1 MKPISYEQARTVI
14 QDGDIISVLRLDK
27 RASLLQK
34 VITYWTKSPIY
45 HTAIALWMNTEHGEK
60 RLFVVEAYDATRRIT
75 PLSVYQKHRL
85 HVLAKPEHVRFDLF
99 VGSLVERVGTAEYSY
114 VRAFISGV
122 RQYLKLPN
130 IVLTT
135 GEFCSE
141 LAAKVWKMGG
151 MNITET
157 GLNPAELERVL
168 TQEYGVQ
175 YRCIVNP

>member
-1 MKPISYEQARTVI
+1 MTPISYEQARTLI
-14 QDGDIISVLRLDK
+14 QDGDIISVLRREDK
-27 RASLLQK
+27 MSLLQK
-34 VITYWTKSPIY
+34 LITTWTKSPIF
-45 HTAIALWMNTEHGEK
+45 HTAIAIWLSTGHGEK

-75 PLSVYQKHRL
+75 PLSVYQKHPF
-85 HVLAKPEHVRFDLF
+85 HVLAKPEHVKFELF
-99 VGSLVERVGTAEYSY
+99 SGSLVERVGTAEYSY

-130 IVLTT
+130 IVLAT

-151 MNITET
+151 MDITET

-168 TQEYGVQ
+168 VHDYGVQ
-175 YRCIVNP
+175 YRCIIQP